1 MHTVIILVTSTVHG
15 HTVVNVWTVVLFI
28 HRSVDEANMR
38 WCNRVWM
45 SLARLNNPGVGGN
58 TFGHRTKQHV
68 WFVFQVVCMS
78 LVHICGNIRSI
89 AGRNK
94 TLTRLDSVYVN
105 CTNLHVRICHP
116 KHRSCH
122 PTQNPAGINYQT
134 LHFCEP
140 IKMIKLLHAMAMV
153 MYIQCPLVLH

>member
-1 MHTVIILVTSTVHG
+1 MAILW
-15 HTVVNVWTVVLFI
+15 WTCG
-28 HRSVDEANMR
+28 R
-38 WCNRVWM
+38 WCCLSTGRWTRQTWGGVTECGCR
-45 SLARLNNPGVGGN
+45 SLGWTTLGGWGETLLDIAPNNTSGSCSKWCACHSY
-58 TFGHRTKQHV
+58 TFAATYV
-68 WFVFQVVCMS
+68 
-78 LVHICGNIRSI
+78 RSI

-105 CTNLHVRICHP
+105 FTNLHVQICHP

-140 IKMIKLLHAMAMV
+140 IKMIKLLHAMVMV
-153 MYIQCPLVLH
+153 MYIQAH